1 MANIVHDGS
10 PEKGSYK
17 VSHPLSLTLQEIYK
31 DFNSDFVSLLLFF
44 VFQDNHVSGIPVP
57 VHIDL
62 FL

>member
-44 VFQDNHVSGIPVP
+44 VFQDNRVSGIPVP